1 MRFSIVGSGS
11 KGNACLIYNKDT
23 LIQIDM
29 GLTLKAMKAELTHL
43 HKQITDIQAL
53 FITHEHSDHI
63 MGIPLYHEKVDLYA
77 GEGTYESANPVEP
90 FIPLEV
96 GSLTVIPFPTS
107 HDANNPMGY
116 LIEDEYTRLGYVTDT
131 GYLSDEVLEL
141 LKDCDYYYF
150 ESNHDLK
157 MLMNS
162 NRPAVLKKR
171 IHSKHGHLSNIDSAI
186 YMADLIGPRTKAI
199 YLAHLSEECNTPEV
213 ALRSYHETLDRKGIA
228 HDHIKI
234 VPASQ
239 WRVVRGGEEE

>member
-1 MRFSIVGSGS
+1 MKFSIVGSGS

-29 GLTLKAMKAELTHL
+29 GLPLKSLKKELDHL
-43 HKQITDIQAL
+43 GKTVNDIQAL
-53 FITHEHSDHI
+53 FITHEHTDHI
-63 MGIPLYHEKVDLYA
+63 VGIPLYHDRVDLYA
-77 GEGTYESANPVEP
+77 GEGTYASANPVEP

-96 GSLTVIPFPTS
+96 GSMTIVPFPTS
-107 HDANNPMGY
+107 HDAANPMGY
-116 LIEDEYTRLGYVTDT
+116 LIEEEGCRLGYVTDT
-131 GYLSDEVLEL
+131 GYLSDEALAL
-141 LKDCDYYYF
+141 IKDCDYYYF

-162 NRPAVLKKR
+162 ARPAVLKKR

-186 YMADLIGPRTKAI
+186 YMAELIGPRTKAI
-199 YLAHLSEECNTPEV
+199 YLAHLSEECNTPEI
-213 ALRSYHETLDRKGIA
+213 ALSSYHKTLDRKGIA

-239 WRVVRGGEEE
+239 WHVVRGGE

>member
-1 MRFSIVGSGS
+1 MKFSIVGSGS

-29 GLTLKAMKAELTHL
+29 GLPLKSLKKELDHL
-43 HKQITDIQAL
+43 GKTVNDIQAL
-53 FITHEHSDHI
+53 FITHEHTDHI
-63 MGIPLYHEKVDLYA
+63 VGIPLYHDRVDIYA
-77 GEGTYESANPVEP
+77 GEGTYASANPVEP

-96 GSLTVIPFPTS
+96 GSMSIVPFPTS
-107 HDANNPMGY
+107 HDATNPMGY
-116 LIEDEYTRLGYVTDT
+116 LIEEEGCRLGYVTDT
-131 GYLSDEVLEL
+131 GYLSDEALAL
-141 LKDCDYYYF
+141 IKDCDYYYF

-162 NRPAVLKKR
+162 ARPAVLKKR

-186 YMADLIGPRTKAI
+186 YMAELIGPRTKAI
-199 YLAHLSEECNTPEV
+199 YLAHLSEECNTPEI
-213 ALRSYHETLDRKGIA
+213 ALSSYHKTLDRKGIA

-239 WRVVRGGEEE
+239 WHVVRGGE

>member
-1 MRFSIVGSGS
+1 MKFSIVGSGS

-29 GLTLKAMKAELTHL
+29 GLPLKSLKKELDHL
-43 HKQITDIQAL
+43 GKTVNDIQAL

-63 MGIPLYHEKVDLYA
+63 VGIPLYHDRVDLYA
-77 GEGTYESANPVEP
+77 GEGTYASANPVEP

-96 GSLTVIPFPTS
+96 GSMSIVPFPTS
-107 HDANNPMGY
+107 HDATNPMGY
-116 LIEDEYTRLGYVTDT
+116 LIEEEGCRLGYVTDT
-131 GYLSDEVLEL
+131 GYLSDEALAL
-141 LKDCDYYYF
+141 IKDCDYYYF

-157 MLMNS
+157 MLMDS
-162 NRPAVLKKR
+162 ARPAVLKKR

-186 YMADLIGPRTKAI
+186 YMAELIGPRTKAI
-199 YLAHLSEECNTPEV
+199 YLAHLSEECNTPEI
-213 ALRSYHETLDRKGIA
+213 ALSSYHKTLDRKGIA

-239 WRVVRGGEEE
+239 WHVVRGGE

>member
-1 MRFSIVGSGS
+1 MKFSIVGSGS

-29 GLTLKAMKAELTHL
+29 GLPLKSLKKELDHL
-43 HKQITDIQAL
+43 GKTVNDIQAL

-63 MGIPLYHEKVDLYA
+63 AGIPLYHDRVDLYA
-77 GEGTYESANPVEP
+77 GEGTYASANPVEP

-96 GSLTVIPFPTS
+96 GSMSIVPFPTS
-107 HDANNPMGY
+107 HDATNPMGY
-116 LIEDEYTRLGYVTDT
+116 LIEEEGCRLGYVTDT
-131 GYLSDEVLEL
+131 GYLSDEALAL
-141 LKDCDYYYF
+141 IKDCDYYYF

-162 NRPAVLKKR
+162 ARPAVLKKR

-186 YMADLIGPRTKAI
+186 YMAELIGPRTKAI
-199 YLAHLSEECNTPEV
+199 YLAHLSEECNTPEI
-213 ALRSYHETLDRKGIA
+213 ALSSYHKTLDRKGIA

-239 WRVVRGGEEE
+239 WHVVRGGE

>member
-1 MRFSIVGSGS
+1 MKFSIVGSGS

-29 GLTLKAMKAELTHL
+29 GLPLKSLKKELDHL
-43 HKQITDIQAL
+43 GKTVNDIQAL

-63 MGIPLYHEKVDLYA
+63 AGIPLYHDRVDLYA
-77 GEGTYESANPVEP
+77 GEGTYASANPVEP

-96 GSLTVIPFPTS
+96 GSMSIVPFPTS
-107 HDANNPMGY
+107 HDATNPMGY
-116 LIEDEYTRLGYVTDT
+116 LIEEEGCRLGYVTDT
-131 GYLSDEVLEL
+131 GYLSDEALAL
-141 LKDCDYYYF
+141 IKDCDYYYF

-157 MLMNS
+157 MLMDS
-162 NRPAVLKKR
+162 ARPAVLKKR

-186 YMADLIGPRTKAI
+186 YMAELIGPRTKAI
-199 YLAHLSEECNTPEV
+199 YLAHLSEECNTPEI
-213 ALRSYHETLDRKGIA
+213 ALCSYHKTLDRKGIA

-239 WRVVRGGEEE
+239 WHVVRGGE

>member
-1 MRFSIVGSGS
+1 MKFSIVGSGS

-29 GLTLKAMKAELTHL
+29 GLPLKSLKKELDHL
-43 HKQITDIQAL
+43 GKTVNDIQAL
-53 FITHEHSDHI
+53 FITHEHTDHI
-63 MGIPLYHEKVDLYA
+63 AGIPLYHDRVDLYA
-77 GEGTYESANPVEP
+77 GEGTYASANPVEP

-96 GSLTVIPFPTS
+96 GSMSIVPFPTS
-107 HDANNPMGY
+107 HDATNPMGY
-116 LIEDEYTRLGYVTDT
+116 LIEEEGCRLGYVTDT
-131 GYLSDEVLEL
+131 GYLSDEALAL
-141 LKDCDYYYF
+141 IKDCDYYYF

-162 NRPAVLKKR
+162 ARPAVLKKR

-186 YMADLIGPRTKAI
+186 YMAELIGPRTKAI
-199 YLAHLSEECNTPEV
+199 YLAHLSEECNTPEI
-213 ALRSYHETLDRKGIA
+213 ALSSYHKTLDRKGIA

-239 WRVVRGGEEE
+239 WHVVRGGE

>member
-29 GLTLKAMKAELTHL
+29 GLPLKSLKKELDHL
-43 HKQITDIQAL
+43 GKTINDIQAL
-53 FITHEHSDHI
+53 FITHEHTDHI
-63 MGIPLYHEKVDLYA
+63 AGIPLYHDRVDLYA
-77 GEGTYESANPVEP
+77 GEGTYASANPVEP

-96 GSLTVIPFPTS
+96 GSMSIVPFPTS
-107 HDANNPMGY
+107 HDATNPMGY
-116 LIEDEYTRLGYVTDT
+116 LIEEEGCRLGYVTDT
-131 GYLSDEVLEL
+131 GYLSDEALAL
-141 LKDCDYYYF
+141 IKDCDYYYF

-157 MLMNS
+157 MLMDS
-162 NRPAVLKKR
+162 ARPAVLKKR

-186 YMADLIGPRTKAI
+186 YMAELIGPRTKAI
-199 YLAHLSEECNTPEV
+199 YLAHLSEECNTPEI
-213 ALRSYHETLDRKGIA
+213 ALSSYHKTLDRKGIA

-239 WRVVRGGEEE
+239 WHVVRGGE